1 MLFSVYQEVFGH
13 FPTIPDHF
21 GRFPKFSK
29 EKFENFRLPCGT
41 KFLRVLIFASFAIFQ
56 AIRKN
61 KFPQIK
67 NTANI
72 LSAKIFAT
80 VNILYNL
87 NSLHKQTVYNE
98 ILVTIQQYIQYPLLN
113 VVNVLSQL
121 ATLQTCHEEGFTLG
135 THTIV
140 LFENIYFYCTY
151 SKKTKILSMLG
162 TGYFLKTGKINF
174 QQEKSICPYRK
185 N

>member
-1 MLFSVYQEVFGH
+1 MLFCSVYQEVFGH

-67 NTANI
+67 NTANN
-72 LSAKIFAT
+72 LTAKIFAK

-87 NSLHKQTVYNE
+87 NSLHKQNG
-98 ILVTIQQYIQYPLLN
+98 IQ
-113 VVNVLSQL
+113 
-121 ATLQTCHEEGFTLG
+121 
-135 THTIV
+135 
-140 LFENIYFYCTY
+140 
-151 SKKTKILSMLG
+151 
-162 TGYFLKTGKINF
+162 
-174 QQEKSICPYRK
+174 
-185 N
+185 

>member
-1 MLFSVYQEVFGH
+1 MLFSVYQEGFGH

-72 LSAKIFAT
+72 FSAKIFAT

-87 NSLHKQTVYNE
+87 NSLHKQNGIQWNTGYNT
-98 ILVTIQQYIQYPLLN
+98 TI
-113 VVNVLSQL
+113 
-121 ATLQTCHEEGFTLG
+121 
-135 THTIV
+135 HTIP
-140 LFENIYFYCTY
+140 FIER
-151 SKKTKILSMLG
+151 G
-162 TGYFLKTGKINF
+162 
-174 QQEKSICPYRK
+174 
-185 N
+185 

>member
-87 NSLHKQTVYNE
+87 NSLHKQNGKQWNTGYNT
-98 ILVTIQQYIQYPLLN
+98 TI
-113 VVNVLSQL
+113 
-121 ATLQTCHEEGFTLG
+121 
-135 THTIV
+135 HTIPYWTW
-140 LFENIYFYCTY
+140 L
-151 SKKTKILSMLG
+151 M
-162 TGYFLKTGKINF
+162 FLAN
-174 QQEKSICPYRK
+174 
-185 N
+185 